1 MFIYQ
6 HNTSWPCMP
15 LLWICN
21 SKLTSL
27 LSISLSDNR
36 IDPKSL
42 PGSDSKEWEDLSYSK
57 SRLQQF
63 VYSPSQKYVGVCS
76 GVSEVYNIQSLR
88 INYNK
93 WHFLWS
99 QHFSFVPERKN
110 LKNFTFWFMNQINH
124 LRQNIL
130 YQ

>member
-1 MFIYQ
+1 MALHAFALDMYR
-6 HNTSWPCMP
+6 
-15 LLWICN
+15 N

-88 INYNK
+88 INCNK
-93 WHFLWS
+93 WHFL
-99 QHFSFVPERKN
+99 
-110 LKNFTFWFMNQINH
+110 
-124 LRQNIL
+124 
-130 YQ
+130 